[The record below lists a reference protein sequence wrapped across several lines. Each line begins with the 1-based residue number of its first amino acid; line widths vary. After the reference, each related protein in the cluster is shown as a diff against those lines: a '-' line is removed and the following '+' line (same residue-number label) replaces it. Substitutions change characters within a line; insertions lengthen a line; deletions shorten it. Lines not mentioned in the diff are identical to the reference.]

1 MNIQN
6 RGASLSDPLDGHPWN
21 GSVHRQHTL
30 YLRLVKPAAD
40 RVLGAILLVL
50 TSPVLA
56 ASAVLVRVN
65 IGRPV
70 IHAQT
75 RIGLGGRPFRLY
87 KLRTMEPDRR
97 RSQVDF
103 GSRDRRVN
111 HKSLDDPRHTR
122 VGRLLRSTRLDEL
135 PQLWNVVKG
144 DMSLVGPRPELSEIV
159 RKYEPW
165 QHERHLVKPGVTG
178 LWQISDQN
186 GKPMHEC
193 TEIDI
198 EYLNRMSFAE
208 DVRILIRTPLA
219 MLGRRRGH

>member
-21 GSVHRQHTL
+21 GSVHRHTP

-56 ASAVLVRVN
+56 ASAVLVLVT

-75 RIGLGGRPFRLY
+75 RIGLEGRPFRLY
-87 KLRTMEPDRR
+87 KLRTMELDRR
-97 RSQVDF
+97 RTQVDF
-103 GSRDRRVN
+103 GGRDRRVN
-111 HKSLDDPRHTR
+111 HKSIDDPRHTR

-165 QHERHLVKPGVTG
+165 QHQRHVVKPGVTG

-198 EYLNRMSFAE
+198 EYLNRMSFTE
-208 DVRILIRTPLA
+208 DLRILMRTPLA
-219 MLGRRRGH
+219 MLGRRKGH